1 VRLPSLRRRVRLMR
15 SKRHRQRRGSLLQQY
30 LVAVEVEKAAAAV
43 EVEQAAGPA
52 EAVDAVLAEAVV
64 AAVIAFEAVAG
75 PRAPESAVRESAV
88 ASRLGLCRRLASAT
102 WIRVRCPRS
111 SRSHRQPRLWALS
124 CSGIA
129 ARQH

>member
-1 VRLPSLRRRVRLMR
+1 
-15 SKRHRQRRGSLLQQY
+15 
-30 LVAVEVEKAAAAV
+30 VEVK
-43 EVEQAAGPA
+43 QAAGPA
-52 EAVDAVLAEAVV
+52 EVVDAVLAEAVV

-75 PRAPESAVRESAV
+75 PRVLGSAVRESVV
-88 ASRLGLCRRLASAT
+88 ASRPRLCRRLASAT

-111 SRSHRQPRLWALS
+111 SRSHRQPRLWGRS